1 MNVSITDRWRTMCH
15 RLAATLLTMAA
26 VAWPTI
32 SAAQEAEKAAE
43 GPTGGLP
50 PWNEVLDALLDFK
63 FGTIPIW
70 RIVAS
75 LLLLGLGFAL
85 RKFLL
90 QWMMSPLDKLLER
103 TETTYDDQ
111 LLEAVQPPL
120 LWSVYLVALYFAL
133 LVPNLPGALMQV
145 ASLVLQTV
153 GTVMVAWMAN
163 KLINVLVAIL
173 GDYSQNT
180 HSEVD
185 DYLVPVVGRVVR
197 VALIGLVV
205 IVIIQQW
212 GYDVTSLLAGL
223 GLGGLAFALAAKP
236 TLANWFGSIM
246 IFTDRP
252 FVVGDRIEIDAGE
265 GIVEEVGLRSTRI
278 RTRED
283 SLSPERQHRQQR
295 HREPVGPAQAPDQHD
310 PRARLQYADRDGRDD
325 RRAGPRGARRP
336 RRHRRLPGDRPVF
349 GLRRQRP
356 RDLRRLLRQHLQPG
370 RVLPH
375 PPGGLRGVRPGRRP
389 GGVVVR
395 LPVPERLH
403 GAGRRGVG
411 GGHVE
416 GGADL

>member
-1 MNVSITDRWRTMCH
+1 MNVSMTDRWRAICH
-15 RLAATLLTMAA
+15 RLAATCLTTLF
-26 VAWPTI
+26 VFWPG
-32 SAAQEAEKAAE
+32 SAAAQEAEKAAE
-43 GPTGGLP
+43 GPAGGLP
-50 PWNEVLDALLDFK
+50 PWNDVLDALLEFK
-63 FGTIPIW
+63 FGTIPVW

-85 RKFLL
+85 RRFLL
-90 QWMMSPLDKLLER
+90 QWMIAPLDKLLDR

-111 LLEAVQPPL
+111 LLEAVEHPMR
-120 LWSVYLVALYFAL
+120 WIVNLVALYFAL
-133 LVPNLPGALMQV
+133 LVLNLPGALMQV

-180 HSEVD
+180 QSEVD

-265 GIVEEVGLRSTRI
+265 GVVEEVGLRSTRI

-283 SLSPERQHRQQR
+283 SLITIPNANIASNDIEN
-295 HREPVGPAQAPDQHD
+295 
-310 PRARLQYADRDGRDD
+310 LS
-325 RRAGPRGARRP
+325 ARRK
-336 RRHRRLPGDRPVF
+336 RRINTTL
-349 GLRRQRP
+349 GLVYSTPIATVETIVER
-356 RDLRRLLRQHLQPG
+356 
-370 RVLPH
+370 
-375 PPGGLRGVRPGRRP
+375 LRGVLDDHADIDASQAIVRFSGFGDSALEVYVDCYANTSKRAEFFRIRQEVY
-389 GGVVVR
+389 GEFARVVDQ
-395 LPVPERLH
+395 
-403 GAGRRGVG
+403 
-411 GGHVE
+411 E
-416 GGADL
+416 GSSFAFPSRSIYMEQTGKA